1 MRLNLRHDVGPPLHP
16 YICMPLSL
24 TTSLYR
30 SPHYPRVIDMEY
42 LIENFE
48 KPFKRLKV
56 LEEPL

>member
-1 MRLNLRHDVGPPLHP
+1 
-16 YICMPLSL
+16 MPLSL